1 MKKLLTATAASAL
14 LAASAVAAEDVKIG
28 VILGFTGPL
37 ESITPMMA
45 AGAEMAMAEV
55 TASGKLLDGATVTP
69 VRADSTCIDAAAAT
83 AAAERLITSD
93 KVNAIMGADCSHP
106 SRSRSLSQH
115 GAPGPFL
122 EDAGRRGP

>member
-14 LAASAVAAEDVKIG
+14 LAASSVAAEDVKIG

-55 TASGKLLDGATVTP
+55 TASGKLLDGATVT
-69 VRADSTCIDAAAAT
+69 RRTC
-83 AAAERLITSD
+83 RQH
-93 KVNAIMGADCSHP
+93 MCR
-106 SRSRSLSQH
+106 RSRGNRSSRAFDH
-115 GAPGPFL
+115 I
-122 EDAGRRGP
+122 